1 MLKRHERRGDEC
13 PRERGQHP
21 GSRVWDLWAMA
32 SWVLATGWRTFAPAM
47 APVGNRR
54 QGAPADVANPP
65 WPPGQGS
72 RLSPTVV
79 FADGRYP
86 LPVTRAGFTGPRL
99 WGRST
104 TPPGSLG
111 RIRPARC
118 RRAGGLP
125 LAVLPYGS
133 RLVPL
138 MAVCGPRLRD
148 EDGQVAEVEVQLLMN
163 RRRGRTACNVPN
175 HVAAAQARDIWQTC
189 R

>member
-32 SWVLATGWRTFAPAM
+32 SWVLATGWRAFAPAM

-86 LPVTRAGFTGPRL
+86 LPG
-99 WGRST
+99 
-104 TPPGSLG
+104 PGSRG
-111 RIRPARC
+111 PGCGAGQRH
-118 RRAGGLP
+118 RRAHLGASDL
-125 LAVLPYGS
+125 LAVDEPGACLWLCCRTGRDSCPSWQCVDPGS
-133 RLVPL
+133 GTRTVKL
-138 MAVCGPRLRD
+138 LR
-148 EDGQVAEVEVQLLMN
+148 
-163 RRRGRTACNVPN
+163 
-175 HVAAAQARDIWQTC
+175 WKSSF
-189 R
+189 